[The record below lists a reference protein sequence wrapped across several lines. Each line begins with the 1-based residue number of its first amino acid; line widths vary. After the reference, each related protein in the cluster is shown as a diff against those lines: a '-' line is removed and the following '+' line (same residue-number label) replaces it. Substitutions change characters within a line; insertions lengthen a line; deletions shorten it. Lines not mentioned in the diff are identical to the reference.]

1 MLANTP
7 SSIKPVVAKQVITS
21 GQLDRTSSMQ
31 GLLKELKFLKE
42 LNKGVQSMKTYV
54 YPSVLQM
61 QALAP
66 LKKAGGVKN
75 VIIKYREMNGVK
87 LTVMLPLLHNM
98 IKFSIMEQAASKAIN
113 DEDDAEEKTSSDA
126 PLVGSVIL
134 CHSQLRAAEMTDFT
148 TELTQFCDEIVEVV
162 NFDES
167 IDDALA
173 KLRIISAK
181 TTSAEGTL
189 AFRKSVA
196 LIGTPGNF
204 VKLLDSAKL
213 KMKFHSIV
221 LDKVDLL
228 TAMDFKEEII
238 DIGSQLVSTDENK
251 EIHGKVIFTTNVRE
265 EKDMSVDE

>member
-1 MLANTP
+1 MLNTP
-7 SSIKPVVAKQVITS
+7 SSSSKQVISS
-21 GQLDRTSSMQ
+21 GQLDRTVSMQ
-31 GLLKELKFLKE
+31 TLLKELKFLKE
-42 LNKGVQSMKTYV
+42 LNKGVQSMKAYV
-54 YPSVLQM
+54 YPSVLQK

-66 LKKAGGVKN
+66 LKKAGSVKN
-75 VIIKYREMNGVK
+75 VVIRYREMNGVK

-113 DEDDAEEKTSSDA
+113 DDETNASSDV

-134 CHSQLRAAEMTDFT
+134 CHSQLRAAQLTEFT

-173 KLRIISAK
+173 KLRLISAK

-189 AFRKSVA
+189 AFKKSVA

-204 VKLLDSAKL
+204 VKLLASQKL
-213 KMKFHSIV
+213 KMKFHSVV

-228 TAMDFKEEII
+228 QAMDFKDELLE
-238 DIGSQLVSTDENK
+238 IGS
-251 EIHGKVIFTTNVRE
+251 
-265 EKDMSVDE
+265 